1 MIALK
6 DKKVIITGGGRGIG
20 RAIALAFAKEG
31 ADICVTARTH
41 SEIENVAKEIRQ
53 LGRKSLAIP
62 ADVTNEKDVK
72 QVVQKTIATFGRV
85 DILVNNAGGGLE
97 SKPIIKSNPGFWI
110 KTIEVNLIGTYLF
123 SRLVL
128 PQMIKNQGGKII
140 NIGSGMGHRAHSLI
154 GNSAYSAA
162 KAAVWMFT
170 QSLAM
175 EVWRYGIEVNEI
187 VPGPVE
193 TLLTK
198 KTFHLGK
205 PVPFA
210 ESERVKSPDEVAPL
224 AVYLAAQPKK
234 GPTGQYFSLARRPL

>member
-1 MIALK
+1 MVLK
-6 DKKVIITGGGRGIG
+6 DKKVIVTGGGRGIG
-20 RAIALAFAKEG
+20 QAIALVFAKEG
-31 ADICVTARTH
+31 ADICITARTQ

-53 LGRKSLAIP
+53 LGRQSLAIRG
-62 ADVTNEKDVK
+62 DVTNEKDVK
-72 QVVQKTIATFGRV
+72 QVVQKTIVAFGRI
-85 DILVNNAGGGLE
+85 DILVNNAGGSLE
-97 SKPIIKSNPGFWI
+97 SNNPIIKSKPEVWI

-123 SRLVL
+123 SRWVL
-128 PQMIKNQGGKII
+128 PHMIKNQGGKII

-154 GNSAYSAA
+154 GNSAYSVA

-175 EVWRYGIEVNEI
+175 EVWKDGIEVNEI

-193 TLLTK
+193 TRATK
-198 KTFHLGK
+198 KAFHLGK

-224 AVYLAAQPKK
+224 AVYLAAQPKN
-234 GPTGQYFSLARRPL
+234 GPTGQSFSLARRPL